1 MGVGGT
7 WTKRLPGSGPRTE
20 DAPWMIIPASGWLA
34 HSCAIG
40 ATGMAGGLSHSG
52 DMTVEWLRLN
62 LRFSHGFISVQNI
75 ILASLNH
82 TSIGTVSVNG
92 YL

>member
-1 MGVGGT
+1 VVVEGGEGGV
-7 WTKRLPGSGPRTE
+7 
-20 DAPWMIIPASGWLA
+20 D
-34 HSCAIG
+34 
-40 ATGMAGGLSHSG
+40 G
-52 DMTVEWLRLN
+52 DTTVERLHLN

-82 TSIGTVSVNG
+82 TSIGTVSMNG

>member
-1 MGVGGT
+1 MWYMHVIIFQIEISCGVDT
-7 WTKRLPGSGPRTE
+7 
-20 DAPWMIIPASGWLA
+20 
-34 HSCAIG
+34 
-40 ATGMAGGLSHSG
+40 
-52 DMTVEWLRLN
+52 TVEWLRLN

>member
-1 MGVGGT
+1 M
-7 WTKRLPGSGPRTE
+7 PGN
-20 DAPWMIIPASGWLA
+20 
-34 HSCAIG
+34 
-40 ATGMAGGLSHSG
+40 
-52 DMTVEWLRLN
+52 MTVERLRLN

-92 YL
+92 YLWESKYCWTTLGHDLRNSPLEGLTIDLTQTIHLSMDKTIEEAND